1 MEVSAAGSGSGGV
14 SRFKV
19 CPSFSLKTRRDTNQ
33 STDQKLSSAMIIV
46 MAPGTERV
54 DLENIRERIESRGMR
69 AQINLGEERTVIG
82 VMGSIPPDF
91 KDEME
96 LMNGVAEVMMI
107 SKPYKLASKEFHPD
121 DTIIKV
127 GDAVIGGPKPVIMAG
142 PCSVE
147 DEEQMVSTAK
157 AVKAAGAT
165 ILRGGAF
172 KPRTSPYSFRGMG
185 EDGLKLLQLAKQ
197 ETGLPIITEVM
208 ATADVE
214 TVAKYADIL
223 QIGARNMQNYNL
235 LDEVG
240 TIGKPVMVKRGLSA
254 SYEEWLL
261 AAEYVMA
268 GGNQEVILCE
278 RGVRGFETFTRFTLD
293 VAAVPVIKRLSHL
306 PIVCDPSH
314 STGKWYLVTP
324 VALASVAAGAHG
336 LLIEV
341 HPNPDLAKCDGP
353 QSLTFENFEML
364 MEQVNAIAS
373 VRKQPVTSN

>member
-1 MEVSAAGSGSGGV
+1 
-14 SRFKV
+14 
-19 CPSFSLKTRRDTNQ
+19 
-33 STDQKLSSAMIIV
+33 MIVV
-46 MAPGTERV
+46 MAPGTAQP
-54 DLENIRERIESRGMR
+54 DLDNIRVRIEDRGLR
-69 AQINLGEERTVIG
+69 AQINTGAERTVIG

-96 LMNGVAEVMMI
+96 LMNGVDEVIII

-157 AVKAAGAT
+157 AVKAAGAS
-165 ILRGGAF
+165 IWRGGAF

-240 TIGKPVMVKRGLSA
+240 LIGKPVMVKRGLSA

-268 GGNQEVILCE
+268 GGNEQVILCE

-306 PIVCDPSH
+306 PIVADPSH

-341 HPNPDLAKCDGP
+341 HPNPDQAKCDGP
-353 QSLTFENFEML
+353 QSLTFENFDIL

-373 VRKQPVTSN
+373 VRKQPVTTG

>member
-1 MEVSAAGSGSGGV
+1 
-14 SRFKV
+14 
-19 CPSFSLKTRRDTNQ
+19 
-33 STDQKLSSAMIIV
+33 MIVV
-46 MAPGTERV
+46 MAPGTAQP
-54 DLENIRERIESRGMR
+54 DLDNIRVRIEDRGLR
-69 AQINLGEERTVIG
+69 AQINTGAERTVIG

-96 LMNGVAEVMMI
+96 LMNGVDEVIII

-165 ILRGGAF
+165 VLRGGAF

-240 TIGKPVMVKRGLSA
+240 LIGKPVMVKRGLAA

-268 GGNQEVILCE
+268 GGNEQVILCE

-306 PIVCDPSH
+306 PIVADPSH

-341 HPNPDLAKCDGP
+341 HPNPDQAKCDGP
-353 QSLTFENFEML
+353 QSLTFENFDIL

-373 VRKQPVTSN
+373 VRKHPVTTG

>member
-1 MEVSAAGSGSGGV
+1 
-14 SRFKV
+14 
-19 CPSFSLKTRRDTNQ
+19 
-33 STDQKLSSAMIIV
+33 MIVV
-46 MAPGTERV
+46 MARGTASE
-54 DLENIRERIESRGMR
+54 DLEKVRERIESRGLR
-69 AQINLGEERTVIG
+69 AQINVGEERAVIG

-96 LMNGVAEVMMI
+96 LMAGVSEVVMV

-121 DTIIKV
+121 NTIIKV
-127 GDAVIGGPKPVIMAG
+127 GDAVIGGPEPVIMAG

-185 EDGLKLLQLAKQ
+185 EDGLKLLQTAKQ

-208 ATADVE
+208 STADVE

-240 TIGKPVMVKRGLSA
+240 LIGKPVMVKRGLAA

-268 GGNQEVILCE
+268 GGNEQVILCE
-278 RGVRGFETFTRFTLD
+278 RGIRGFETFTRFTLD
-293 VAAVPVIKRLSHL
+293 VAAVPVIQRLSHL
-306 PIVCDPSH
+306 PIVADPSH

-341 HPNPDLAKCDGP
+341 HPNPDVAKCDGP
-353 QSLTFENFEML
+353 QSLTFENFDIL
-364 MEQVNAIAS
+364 MEQVHAIAS
-373 VRKQPVTSN
+373 VRREPVTAG

>member
-1 MEVSAAGSGSGGV
+1 
-14 SRFKV
+14 
-19 CPSFSLKTRRDTNQ
+19 
-33 STDQKLSSAMIIV
+33 MIVV
-46 MAPGTERV
+46 MAPGTAQP
-54 DLENIRERIESRGMR
+54 DLDNIRVRIEDRGLK
-69 AQINLGEERTVIG
+69 AQINTGAERTVIG

-96 LMNGVAEVMMI
+96 LMNGVDEVIII

-165 ILRGGAF
+165 VLRGGAF

-240 TIGKPVMVKRGLSA
+240 LIGKPVMVKRGLAA

-268 GGNQEVILCE
+268 GGNEQVILCE

-306 PIVCDPSH
+306 PIVADPSH

-341 HPNPDLAKCDGP
+341 HPNPDQAKCDGP
-353 QSLTFENFEML
+353 QSLTFENFDIL

-373 VRKQPVTSN
+373 VRKHPVTTG

>member
-1 MEVSAAGSGSGGV
+1 
-14 SRFKV
+14 
-19 CPSFSLKTRRDTNQ
+19 
-33 STDQKLSSAMIIV
+33 MIVV
-46 MAPGTERV
+46 MAPGAAQP
-54 DLENIRERIESRGMR
+54 DLDNIRVRIEDRGLR
-69 AQINLGEERTVIG
+69 AQINTGAERTVIG

-96 LMNGVAEVMMI
+96 LMNGVDEVIII

-157 AVKAAGAT
+157 AVKAAGASV
-165 ILRGGAF
+165 LRGGAF

-240 TIGKPVMVKRGLSA
+240 LIGKPVMVKRGLAA

-268 GGNQEVILCE
+268 GGNEQVILCE

-306 PIVCDPSH
+306 PIVADPSH

-341 HPNPDLAKCDGP
+341 HPNPDQAKCDGP
-353 QSLTFENFEML
+353 QSLTFENFDIL

-373 VRKQPVTSN
+373 VRKQPVTTG

>member
-1 MEVSAAGSGSGGV
+1 
-14 SRFKV
+14 
-19 CPSFSLKTRRDTNQ
+19 
-33 STDQKLSSAMIIV
+33 MIVV
-46 MAPGTERV
+46 MAPGTAQP
-54 DLENIRERIESRGMR
+54 DLDNIRVRIEDRGLR
-69 AQINLGEERTVIG
+69 AQINTGAERTVIG

-96 LMNGVAEVMMI
+96 LMNGVDEVIII

-165 ILRGGAF
+165 VLRGGAF

-240 TIGKPVMVKRGLSA
+240 LIGKPVMVKRGLSA

-268 GGNQEVILCE
+268 GGNEQVILCE
-278 RGVRGFETFTRFTLD
+278 RGIRGFETFTRFTLD

-306 PIVCDPSH
+306 PIVADPSH

-341 HPNPDLAKCDGP
+341 HPNPDQAKCDGP
-353 QSLTFENFEML
+353 QSLTFENFDIL

-373 VRKQPVTSN
+373 VRKQPVTTG

>member
-1 MEVSAAGSGSGGV
+1 VISE
-14 SRFKV
+14 
-19 CPSFSLKTRRDTNQ
+19 
-33 STDQKLSSAMIIV
+33 MIVV
-46 MAPGTERV
+46 MAPGAAQP
-54 DLENIRERIESRGMR
+54 DLDNIRVRIEDRGLR
-69 AQINLGEERTVIG
+69 AQINTGAERTVIG

-96 LMNGVAEVMMI
+96 LMNGVDEVIII

-157 AVKAAGAT
+157 AVKAAGAS

-240 TIGKPVMVKRGLSA
+240 LIGKPVMVKRGLSA

-268 GGNQEVILCE
+268 GGNEQVILCE

-306 PIVCDPSH
+306 PIVADPSH

-341 HPNPDLAKCDGP
+341 HPNPDQAKCDGP
-353 QSLTFENFEML
+353 QSLTFENFDIL

-373 VRKQPVTSN
+373 VRKQPVTTG

>member
-1 MEVSAAGSGSGGV
+1 
-14 SRFKV
+14 
-19 CPSFSLKTRRDTNQ
+19 
-33 STDQKLSSAMIIV
+33 MIIV

-127 GDAVIGGPKPVIMAG
+127 GDAVIGGPMPVIMAG

-165 ILRGGAF
+165 VLRGGAF

-185 EDGLKLLQLAKQ
+185 EDGLKLLDLAKQ

-341 HPNPDLAKCDGP
+341 HPNPDVAKCDGP
-353 QSLTFENFEML
+353 QSLTFENFGML
-364 MEQVNAIAS
+364 MEQVNAISA
-373 VRKQPVTSN
+373 VRKQPVTSK

>member
-1 MEVSAAGSGSGGV
+1 
-14 SRFKV
+14 
-19 CPSFSLKTRRDTNQ
+19 
-33 STDQKLSSAMIIV
+33 MIVV
-46 MAPGTERV
+46 MAPGAAQP
-54 DLENIRERIESRGMR
+54 DLDNIRVRIEDRGMR
-69 AQINLGEERTVIG
+69 AQINTGAERTVIG

-96 LMNGVAEVMMI
+96 LMNGVDEVIII

-127 GDAVIGGPKPVIMAG
+127 GDAVIGGPKPIIMAG

-165 ILRGGAF
+165 VLRGGAC
-172 KPRTSPYSFRGMG
+172 KPRTSPYSCRGMG

-240 TIGKPVMVKRGLSA
+240 LIGKPVMVKRGLAA

-268 GGNQEVILCE
+268 GGNEQVILCE

-306 PIVCDPSH
+306 PVVADPSH

-341 HPNPDLAKCDGP
+341 HPNPDQAKCDGP
-353 QSLTFENFEML
+353 QSLTFENFDIL

-373 VRKQPVTSN
+373 VRKQPVTTG

>member
-1 MEVSAAGSGSGGV
+1 MIVVMA
-14 SRFKV
+14 
-19 CPSFSLKTRRDTNQ
+19 RDT
-33 STDQKLSSAMIIV
+33 SR
-46 MAPGTERV
+46 E
-54 DLENIRERIESRGMR
+54 DLDTVRERIEARGLK
-69 AQINLGEERTVIG
+69 AQINLGVERTVVG
-82 VMGSIPPDF
+82 VLGSIPPDF
-91 KDEME
+91 KDEIE
-96 LMNGVAEVMMI
+96 LLNGVTEVVMI
-107 SKPYKLASKEFHPD
+107 SKPYKVASREFHPG

-127 GDAVIGGPKPVIMAG
+127 GDAVIGGPDPVIMAG

-165 ILRGGAF
+165 VLRGGAF

-208 ATADVE
+208 SPADVE

-240 TIGKPVMVKRGLSA
+240 QLDKPVMVKRGLAA

-268 GGNQEVILCE
+268 GGNTQVILCE
-278 RGVRGFETFTRFTLD
+278 RGIRSFESSTRFTLD
-293 VAAVPVIKRLSHL
+293 VAAIPVIKRLSHL
-306 PIVCDPSH
+306 PIIGDPSH
-314 STGKWYLVTP
+314 STGHWYLVSP
-324 VALASVAAGAHG
+324 VALAIIAAGAHG
-336 LLIEV
+336 LLVEV
-341 HPNPDLAKCDGP
+341 HPNPDVAKCDGP
-353 QSLTFENFEML
+353 QSLTFENFNSM
-364 MEQVNAIAS
+364 MDQVKAVS
-373 VRKQPVTSN
+373 GVTKIMAATT

>member
-1 MEVSAAGSGSGGV
+1 
-14 SRFKV
+14 
-19 CPSFSLKTRRDTNQ
+19 
-33 STDQKLSSAMIIV
+33 MIVV
-46 MAPGTERV
+46 MAPGTAQP
-54 DLENIRERIESRGMR
+54 DLDNIRVRIEDRGLR
-69 AQINLGEERTVIG
+69 AQINTGAERTVIG

-96 LMNGVAEVMMI
+96 LMNGVDEVIII

-165 ILRGGAF
+165 VLRGGAF

-240 TIGKPVMVKRGLSA
+240 LIGKPVMVKRGLSA

-268 GGNQEVILCE
+268 GGNEQVILCE

-306 PIVCDPSH
+306 PIVADPSH

-341 HPNPDLAKCDGP
+341 HPNPDQAKCDGP
-353 QSLTFENFEML
+353 QSLTFENFDIL

-373 VRKQPVTSN
+373 VRKQTVTTG

>member
-1 MEVSAAGSGSGGV
+1 
-14 SRFKV
+14 
-19 CPSFSLKTRRDTNQ
+19 
-33 STDQKLSSAMIIV
+33 MIVV
-46 MAPGTERV
+46 MAPGTAQP
-54 DLENIRERIESRGMR
+54 DLDNIRVRIEDRGLR
-69 AQINLGEERTVIG
+69 AQINTGAERTVIG

-96 LMNGVAEVMMI
+96 LMNGVDEVIII

-165 ILRGGAF
+165 VLRGGAF

-240 TIGKPVMVKRGLSA
+240 LIGKPVMVKRGLAA

-268 GGNQEVILCE
+268 GGNEQVILCE

-306 PIVCDPSH
+306 PIVADPSH

-341 HPNPDLAKCDGP
+341 HPNPDQAKCDGP
-353 QSLTFENFEML
+353 QSLTFENFDIL
-364 MEQVNAIAS
+364 MDQVNAIAS
-373 VRKQPVTSN
+373 VRKQPVTTG

>member
-1 MEVSAAGSGSGGV
+1 
-14 SRFKV
+14 
-19 CPSFSLKTRRDTNQ
+19 
-33 STDQKLSSAMIIV
+33 MIVV
-46 MAPGTERV
+46 MATDSSP
-54 DLENIRERIESRGMR
+54 ENLDTVKYRIEARGLR
-69 AQINLGEERTVIG
+69 AQVSEGVERTVVG
-82 VMGSIPPDF
+82 VLGSLPPDL

-96 LMNGVAEVMMI
+96 LLPGVREVVVI
-107 SKPYKLASKEFHPD
+107 SKPYKLASREFHPD
-121 DTIIKV
+121 NTSVVV
-127 GDAVIGGPKPVIMAG
+127 GGAVVGGSEPVIMAG

-165 ILRGGAF
+165 VLRGGAF

-185 EDGLKLLQLAKQ
+185 IDGLKLLDIARQ

-208 ATADVE
+208 SPMDVD
-214 TVAKYADIL
+214 TVAQYADIL
-223 QIGARNMQNYNL
+223 QVGARNMQNYNL

-240 TIGKPVMVKRGLSA
+240 LTRKPVMVKRGLAA

-268 GGNQEVILCE
+268 AGNEQVILCE
-278 RGVRGFETFTRFTLD
+278 RGIRGFEQFTRFTLD
-293 VAAVPVIKRLSHL
+293 VAAIPVIKRLSHL
-306 PIVCDPSH
+306 PIVADPSH

-324 VALASVAAGAHG
+324 VALAAVAAGAHG

-353 QSLTFENFEML
+353 QSLTFQNFDLL
-364 MEQVNAIAS
+364 MEQVDAIKS
-373 VRKQPVTSN
+373 VRREPLAATTA

>member
-1 MEVSAAGSGSGGV
+1 
-14 SRFKV
+14 
-19 CPSFSLKTRRDTNQ
+19 
-33 STDQKLSSAMIIV
+33 MIVV
-46 MAPGTERV
+46 MALGTAQV
-54 DLENIRERIESRGMR
+54 DLDNIKERIEARGMR
-69 AQINLGEERTVIG
+69 AQINTGAERTVIG

-96 LMNGVAEVMMI
+96 LMNGVDEVVMI
-107 SKPYKLASKEFHPD
+107 SKPYKLASREFHPD

-127 GDAVIGGPKPVIMAG
+127 GDAVIGGPDPVIMAG

-147 DEEQMVSTAK
+147 DEEQMVSTAI

-165 ILRGGAF
+165 VLRGGAF

-208 ATADVE
+208 ATSDVE

-240 TIGKPVMVKRGLSA
+240 KIGKPVMVKRGLSA

-261 AAEYVMA
+261 AAEYVLA
-268 GGNQEVILCE
+268 GGNENVILCE
-278 RGVRGFETFTRFTLD
+278 RGIRGFETFTRFTLD

-306 PIVCDPSH
+306 PIVADPSH

-341 HPNPDLAKCDGP
+341 HPNPDQAKCDGP
-353 QSLTFENFEML
+353 QSLTFENFDIL
-364 MEQVNAIAS
+364 MEQVHAIAS
-373 VRKQPVTSN
+373 VRKQPVSTR

>member
-1 MEVSAAGSGSGGV
+1 MIVVMA
-14 SRFKV
+14 
-19 CPSFSLKTRRDTNQ
+19 RDTA
-33 STDQKLSSAMIIV
+33 S
-46 MAPGTERV
+46 E
-54 DLENIRERIESRGMR
+54 DLENVRLRIEGRGLR
-69 AQINLGEERTVIG
+69 AQINLGEERAVVG

-96 LMNGVAEVMMI
+96 LMNGVSEVVMV

-121 DTIIKV
+121 NTVIKV
-127 GDAVIGGPKPVIMAG
+127 GDAVIGGPDPVIMAG

-157 AVKAAGAT
+157 AVKNAGAT

-185 EDGLKLLQLAKQ
+185 EDGLKLLNLAKQ

-214 TVAKYADIL
+214 TVAEYADIL

-240 TIGKPVMVKRGLSA
+240 LIGKPVMVKRGLAA

-268 GGNQEVILCE
+268 GGNEQVILCE

-341 HPNPDLAKCDGP
+341 HPNPDVAKCDGP
-353 QSLTFENFEML
+353 QSLTFENFDIL
-364 MEQVNAIAS
+364 MDQVNAVAS
-373 VRKQPVTSN
+373 VRKDPVATG

>member
-1 MEVSAAGSGSGGV
+1 
-14 SRFKV
+14 
-19 CPSFSLKTRRDTNQ
+19 
-33 STDQKLSSAMIIV
+33 MIVV
-46 MAPGTERV
+46 MARDSTRQ
-54 DLENIRERIESRGMR
+54 DLEQVQRRIETRGLR
-69 AQINLGEERTVIG
+69 AQVSKGVESTVVGVLGVP
-82 VMGSIPPDF
+82 IPSEF
-91 KDEME
+91 KDELE
-96 LMNGVAEVMMI
+96 LLPGVSQVI
-107 SKPYKLASKEFHPD
+107 IITKPYKLASREFHPEG
-121 DTIIKV
+121 TVIRV
-127 GDAVIGGPKPVIMAG
+127 GEAVIGGPEPVIMAG

-185 EDGLKLLQLAKQ
+185 IEGLKLLNLAKQ

-208 ATADVE
+208 APRDVE

-240 TIGKPVMVKRGLSA
+240 ATNIPVMVKRGMA
-254 SYEEWLL
+254 APYEEWLL

-268 GGNQEVILCE
+268 AGNTQVMLCE
-278 RGVRGFETFTRFTLD
+278 RGIRGFEQFTRFTLD
-293 VAAVPVIKRLSHL
+293 VAAIPVIQRLSHL
-306 PIVCDPSH
+306 PIIADPSH

-336 LLIEV
+336 LLVEV
-341 HPNPDLAKCDGP
+341 HPNPDQAKCDGA
-353 QSLTFENFEML
+353 QSLTFENFQGL
-364 MEQVNAIAS
+364 MDQVHALTAIRREPAKAS
-373 VRKQPVTSN
+373 

>member
-1 MEVSAAGSGSGGV
+1 
-14 SRFKV
+14 
-19 CPSFSLKTRRDTNQ
+19 
-33 STDQKLSSAMIIV
+33 MIVV
-46 MAPGTERV
+46 MAPGTAQSDLDSIRV
-54 DLENIRERIESRGMR
+54 RIEDRGLR
-69 AQINLGEERTVIG
+69 AQINTGAERTVIG

-96 LMNGVAEVMMI
+96 LMNGVDEVIII

-165 ILRGGAF
+165 VLRGGAF

-240 TIGKPVMVKRGLSA
+240 LIGKPVMVKRGLAA

-268 GGNQEVILCE
+268 GGNEQVILCE

-306 PIVCDPSH
+306 PIVADPSH

-341 HPNPDLAKCDGP
+341 HPNPDQAKCDGP
-353 QSLTFENFEML
+353 QSLTFENFDIL
-364 MEQVNAIAS
+364 MDQVNAIAS
-373 VRKQPVTSN
+373 VRKQPVTTG